1 MTVRSITSEELQML
15 AFDTGAAIVAGAH
28 AMHLRIGDVE
38 FSARYDDAADG
49 AA

>member
-1 MTVRSITSEELQML
+1 MTVRSITSEELQAL

-38 FSARYDDAADG
+38 YSARYEDLGG